1 MRLRLRLDG
10 RRPRLWHVH
19 LLRRV
24 ARMPGVDAIEID
36 ARPGPDGWPAN
47 ADLLFSLE
55 ALIHRLPRS
64 GASAP
69 AGDADLTAWPQA
81 GDARP
86 DLIVDLCGDTD
97 AGAAD
102 AVWQLT
108 YDGRLGEPGLLAC
121 LLDGR
126 APGIGLRDGNRL
138 VASGRTGTERRGVM
152 LTSFDDALVR
162 TVSLLSAAVA
172 GRRETSPA
180 LARTEAVVPSA
191 VLPGGEILARTVRI
205 LAHAIAQRLYHLCY
219 HAPHWRVGWR
229 RLAGGPDVIDLRRH
243 PDSGWTTL
251 PDDGRRFYADPFP
264 LDHRGETWLFV
275 EDYVHA
281 LGKGIVSAVRVT
293 ADGPVGVPAPVL
305 EEAHH
310 LSYPF
315 VFVQDGEVWMVPE
328 TGSAGTID
336 LYRAT
341 AFPGGWMKEATLVSG
356 VVASDATLVEHG
368 GLWWMFATVR
378 DAPLG
383 AALGS
388 GSYSDALHLWSAPD
402 FRGPWMAH
410 AHNPVLVDVASA
422 RPAGRIVGRG
432 GALIRPVQDCTEG
445 YGRALALARIDRLD
459 AGGYAQTVETR
470 LAAGPLWPGTRLH
483 TLNRSKTL
491 ECIDGSARSPRL
503 RTILGR

>member
-10 RRPRLWHVH
+10 RRPRLWQAQ

-24 ARMPGVDAIEID
+24 AGLPGVEAIEID
-36 ARPGPDGWPAN
+36 ARPGSDVWPAN

-55 ALIHRLPRS
+55 SLIHRLPRS

-69 AGDADLTAWPQA
+69 ADLSAWPQA
-81 GDARP
+81 GRARP
-86 DLIVDLCGDTD
+86 DLILDLCGDVESE
-97 AGAAD
+97 AAD
-102 AVWQLT
+102 AIWRLT
-108 YDGRLGEPGLLAC
+108 FDGCAGEAGLLAS

-126 APGIGLRDGNRL
+126 APGIAFSDGSRV

-152 LTSFDDALVR
+152 LTSFDDALFR

-172 GRRETSPA
+172 GRREPSPIRA
-180 LARTEAVVPSA
+180 DADAPPAELPAR
-191 VLPGGEILARTVRI
+191 EILARTGRI

-243 PDSGWTTL
+243 PDAGWTTL

-281 LGKGIVSAVRVT
+281 LAKGIVSAVRVGS
-293 ADGPVGVPAPVL
+293 DGPIGVPVPVL

-315 VFVQDGEVWMVPE
+315 VFVRDGEAWMVPE
-328 TGSAGTID
+328 TGSAGTIE

-341 AFPGGWMKEATLVSG
+341 AFPGGWVKEATLVSG
-356 VVASDATLVEHG
+356 VVASDATLVEHD

-402 FRGPWMAH
+402 FRGPWTPH

-422 RPAGRIVGRG
+422 RPAGRIVARG
-432 GALIRPVQDCTEG
+432 GALIRPIQDCTEG

-459 AGGYAQTVETR
+459 ADGYAQTVETR
-470 LAAGPLWPGTRLH
+470 LTAGPAWPGTRLH
-483 TLNRSKTL
+483 TLNRSARL

-503 RTILGR
+503 RTMLGR

>member
-19 LLRRV
+19 LLRRF
-24 ARMPGVDAIEID
+24 ARLPGVEAIEID
-36 ARPGPDGWPAN
+36 ARPGRDAWPHN

-69 AGDADLTAWPQA
+69 ARDGDLSAWPQA
-81 GDARP
+81 GAARP
-86 DLIVDLCGDTD
+86 DLIVDLCGDVET
-97 AGAAD
+97 GAAD
-102 AVWQLT
+102 AIWRLR
-108 YDGRLGEPGLLAC
+108 YDGRSGEAGLLAS

-126 APGIGLRDGNRL
+126 APAITLRDEGRL
-138 VASGRTGTERRGVM
+138 VAAGRTGTERRGVM
-152 LTSFDDALVR
+152 LTSFDDALFR

-172 GRRETSPA
+172 GRREADPTA
-180 LARTEAVVPSA
+180 ARTATTAPAAE
-191 VLPGGEILARTVRI
+191 LPAREILARTGRI
-205 LAHAIAQRLYHLCY
+205 LVHAVAQRLYHLCY

-229 RLAGGPDVIDLRRH
+229 RLKGGPDVVDLRRH

-281 LGKGIVSAVRVT
+281 LGKGIVSAVRV
-293 ADGPVGVPAPVL
+293 ADDGPVGVPVPVL

-315 VFVQDGEVWMVPE
+315 VFVRDGEAWMVPE

-336 LYRAT
+336 LYRAST
-341 AFPGGWMKEATLVSG
+341 FPGGWVKEATLISG
-356 VVASDATLVEHG
+356 VVASDATLVEHD

-388 GSYSDALHLWSAPD
+388 GSYSDSLHLWSALD
-402 FRGPWMAH
+402 FRGPWTPH
-410 AHNPVLVDVASA
+410 AHNPVLVDVAAA
-422 RPAGRIVGRG
+422 RPAGRIVRRG
-432 GALIRPVQDCTEG
+432 GGLIRPIQDCTEG

-459 AGGYAQTVETR
+459 AEGYAQTVETR
-470 LAAGPLWPGTRLH
+470 LTAGPAWPGTRLH
-483 TLNRSKTL
+483 TLNRSETL

-503 RTILGR
+503 RTLLGR